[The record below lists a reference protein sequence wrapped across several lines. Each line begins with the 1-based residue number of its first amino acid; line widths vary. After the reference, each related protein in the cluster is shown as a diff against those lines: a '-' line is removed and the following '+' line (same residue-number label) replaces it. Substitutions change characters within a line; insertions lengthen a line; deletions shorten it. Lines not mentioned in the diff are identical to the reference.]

1 MGKKCCVPNCKEGYK
16 GAPKDP
22 DVTFHLFNSEW
33 KSKIHRGGNWEV
45 TKNTFICS
53 KHFVSTDFL
62 SESQD
67 SNNRRKKTGTQL
79 KYRYLKSNAYPTLFP
94 NCPVYLSKKKPA
106 ERTSLASSSARNEIS
121 AERNEEVTRF
131 KTRHHYI
138 FKKYM
143 SKAGVQGIF
152 NTGEPFFLQN

>member
-1 MGKKCCVPNCKEGYK
+1 MGRKCCVPNCKEGYK

-33 KSKIHRGGNWEV
+33 KYKIHRGGNWEV

-67 SNNRRKKTGTQL
+67 SNNRRKKTL
-79 KYRYLKSNAYPTLFP
+79 KYRYLKCNAYPTP
-94 NCPVYLSKKKPA
+94 NCL
-106 ERTSLASSSARNEIS
+106 IS
-121 AERNEEVTRF
+121 
-131 KTRHHYI
+131 
-138 FKKYM
+138 
-143 SKAGVQGIF
+143 
-152 NTGEPFFLQN
+152 